1 MLNNNYKTVK
11 EVTTNA
17 CEKKSIGE
25 QKAHQPQKGY

>member
-25 QKAHQPQKGY
+25 QKAQSQKGY